1 MAAVMTLVP
10 FLVLSVA
17 AISPPRLPAL
27 HRPARC
33 ACTLQER
40 ADQEAGPSSPAV
52 WLASKRS
59 PPDALVHGRVPTR
72 EVDRQSSVKKQL
84 EREQSSVKEQLERT
98 FAISDD
104 ASSLLAAELSWA
116 AAEEEAAASEAALRG
131 EKLAIVL
138 SEETASLG
146 VGAAR
151 LLLGCVAL
159 VYGSNYASVKL
170 LDEWVGS
177 PSLGGRQPAC
187 PS

>member
-1 MAAVMTLVP
+1 MTLVP

-17 AISPPRLPAL
+17 AISPPRLPIL

-138 SEETASLG
+138 SEETVSLG

-170 LDEWVGS
+170 LDEWVGA

>member
-1 MAAVMTLVP
+1 
-10 FLVLSVA
+10 
-17 AISPPRLPAL
+17 
-27 HRPARC
+27 
-33 ACTLQER
+33 
-40 ADQEAGPSSPAV
+40 
-52 WLASKRS
+52 
-59 PPDALVHGRVPTR
+59 VHGRVPTR

-138 SEETASLG
+138 SEETVSLG

-170 LDEWVGS
+170 LDEWVGA